1 MAFETSC
8 TAETAPATTTDQNN
22 PTLSELPTRIRD
34 IAALRG
40 LGYSFREIAAP
51 LNITPQA
58 VSLMLSRHRRC
69 LKSLRQS
76 IELCHLSARA
86 VNALGRLGINSREE
100 ARRRDV
106 VQLLRHQR
114 NCGIKTLD
122 EISRWM
128 NDGQSPN

>member
-1 MAFETSC
+1 MDLETTV
-8 TAETAPATTTDQNN
+8 TADNCTTTATNHAD
-22 PTLSELPTRIRD
+22 PTLSELPARIRD

-76 IELCHLSARA
+76 IELRQLSARA
-86 VNALGRLGINSREE
+86 VNALGRLGIKSREE
-100 ARRRDV
+100 ARQRDV
-106 VQLLRHQR
+106 IQLLRHQR